1 MRMPDLVSERIR
13 QVVREFEQRAREL
26 EGGHE
31 AELDG
36 LNDELKQA
44 QRELA
49 QLHQINAAQVKDME
63 SIGKVI
69 EQ

>member
-1 MRMPDLVSERIR
+1 M
-13 QVVREFEQRAREL
+13 REFEQRAREL

-36 LNDELKQA
+36 LNDQLKQA

>member
-1 MRMPDLVSERIR
+1 MPNLVGERIR

-31 AELDG
+31 AERDG

-49 QLHQINAAQVKDME
+49 QLHQINVAQVKDME
-63 SIGKVI
+63 SISKVI